1 MSDQVETN
9 RIIEKPHPW
18 VSTLLT
24 ASYVGSLND
33 IFRRIP
39 GARELG
45 YWLTP
50 KDLKE
55 KRRMTF
61 VYSRELVAK
70 YVFLE
75 FQQKA
80 ELMDCG

>member
-1 MSDQVETN
+1 MSGQVETN
-9 RIIEKPHPW
+9 GIIEKPHPW

-24 ASYVGSLND
+24 AIYVGSLND

-39 GARELG
+39 GARKLG
-45 YWLTP
+45 YWFTP

-55 KRRMTF
+55 KRRMTV

-70 YVFLE
+70 YVFSN
-75 FQQKA
+75 FSRNKS
-80 ELMDCG
+80 

>member
-1 MSDQVETN
+1 LSGQVETN

-24 ASYVGSLND
+24 AIYASSLNEV
-33 IFRRIP
+33 FRRI
-39 GARELG
+39 GARKLG